1 MSRTKFLIGFCS
13 CFFSIS
19 TLAQSVGVFETGI
32 RDLQT
37 GLEDGTTTSVELVDL
52 YLARIAAYDKQ
63 GPALNSIVRIN
74 SRAREQ
80 AAELDAER
88 LRTGARSLLHGI
100 PVLIKDN
107 YNTTDMP
114 TSNGSVAFANYYPS
128 HNATQVD
135 LLLEAGAVIIAK
147 TNLHEYARGI
157 TSIAS
162 LVGQTKNP
170 YDIRRAPG
178 GSSGG
183 TAAAVAASFGAVGMG
198 SDTCGSIR
206 IPSAYNNLI
215 GLRPSKGLSSIHGIM
230 PLSHTQDT
238 GGPLA
243 RNVEDLAIVLD
254 LTVGYDSN
262 DAATAVMQTISPPN
276 FLDSLESVQLE
287 GMRFGKITNYFEDSN
302 PGVRNTIEEALEW
315 YEEQGVEIIEIEIP
329 NQSDLLSAS
338 SVIGF
343 EFTEDLNQY
352 LASNDNPPVISVNE
366 IVDLSLYHE
375 ALEQSMIRSVEEE
388 RDEEEYASALAGRTI
403 LRDAIEAI
411 FSEYELDT
419 MVYPTITQIPVMIG
433 DGQPGT
439 ACPLAANSGLPALSV
454 PVGFTN
460 SGLPVGMELMG
471 QHFQDAELLAIA
483 KPYEEANSTRKST
496 FVTPALV
503 SGASPANESLQV
515 RFNRDGVSFMANFEY
530 SIVTNNLIYE
540 LSLMQ
545 NNSAEVFAITLI
557 IDTGDIEGLNEAMV
571 LNLLGPNTSQASGD
585 YFMSPDF
592 REAFEEERVYFRV
605 FAESMPISGV
615 TQSVR

>member
-19 TLAQSVGVFETGI
+19 TLAQSIDVFETGI

-63 GPALNSIVRIN
+63 GPILNSIVRIN
-74 SRAREQ
+74 SRARER

-100 PVLIKDN
+100 PILIKDN

-114 TSNGSVAFANYYPS
+114 TSNGSVAFANYYPG

-162 LVGQTKNP
+162 LIGQTKNP

-254 LTVGYDSN
+254 LTVGYDGN

-276 FLDSLESVQLE
+276 FLDSLESLQLE
-287 GMRFGKITNYFEDSN
+287 GLRFGKITSYFEDSN
-302 PGVRNTIEEALEW
+302 PGVRNT
-315 YEEQGVEIIEIEIP
+315 
-329 NQSDLLSAS
+329 
-338 SVIGF
+338 
-343 EFTEDLNQY
+343 
-352 LASNDNPPVISVNE
+352 
-366 IVDLSLYHE
+366 LSLIH
-375 ALEQSMIRSVEEE
+375 I
-388 RDEEEYASALAGRTI
+388 
-403 LRDAIEAI
+403 
-411 FSEYELDT
+411 
-419 MVYPTITQIPVMIG
+419 
-433 DGQPGT
+433 
-439 ACPLAANSGLPALSV
+439 
-454 PVGFTN
+454 
-460 SGLPVGMELMG
+460 
-471 QHFQDAELLAIA
+471 
-483 KPYEEANSTRKST
+483 
-496 FVTPALV
+496 
-503 SGASPANESLQV
+503 
-515 RFNRDGVSFMANFEY
+515 
-530 SIVTNNLIYE
+530 
-540 LSLMQ
+540 
-545 NNSAEVFAITLI
+545 
-557 IDTGDIEGLNEAMV
+557 
-571 LNLLGPNTSQASGD
+571 
-585 YFMSPDF
+585 
-592 REAFEEERVYFRV
+592 
-605 FAESMPISGV
+605 
-615 TQSVR
+615 